1 MNQGKILT
9 IAIIMYMAFFT
20 GSAFAFDKSFHP
32 NHQFVERESI
42 GPNLKPGLVIDKE
55 KAAKVKTAE
64 EEMQLPSGIV
74 PSDPS
79 PKNSNI
85 PTGAARRLMPS
96 L

>member
-9 IAIIMYMAFFT
+9 IVATMYIAFFT

-42 GPNLKPGLVIDKE
+42 GPNLKPDLIIDKE

-64 EEMQLPSGIV
+64 EEMQLPSGV
-74 PSDPS
+74 VASDPS

-85 PTGAARRLMPS
+85 PTGAARRMTPS

>member
-9 IAIIMYMAFFT
+9 LAIIMCIAFFT
-20 GSAFAFDKSFHP
+20 GSAYAFDKSFHP
-32 NHQFVERESI
+32 NHQFVDRESI
-42 GPNLKPGLVIDKE
+42 GPKLKSDLVIDKD

-64 EEMQLPSGIV
+64 EEMQLPSGVV

-85 PTGAARRLMPS
+85 PTGAARRLTPS